1 MAINMFKD
9 ILPSILQTKENVLI
23 EEEDIKEYIPF
34 IINRAL
40 SLHQDCVLYA
50 NEVNMYPNMDPDIQ
64 YSFYLHS
71 LRPMKRSY
79 QKWLKNEVLPDLEC
93 VKKYFGYSNQKA
105 KDALRVLTI
114 EQIAEIKARITTGG
128 VNDNDG
134 DAKHRD

>member
-1 MAINMFKD
+1 MFKD
-9 ILPSILQTKENVLI
+9 ILPSILQTKENVLL
-23 EEEDIKEYIPF
+23 EEDDIAEYVPF

-50 NEVNMYPNMDPDIQ
+50 NELNMYPNLDSDIQ
-64 YSFYLHS
+64 YQFYLNS

-105 KDALRVLTI
+105 KDALRVLTD
-114 EQIAEIKARITTGG
+114 EQIAEIKAKMNTGG
-128 VNDNDG
+128 VNDNGG
-134 DAKHRD
+134 DKKSS